1 MPLPLIPLI
10 AAGAAIAG
18 EGINA
23 FSTGKQNKKSRKF
36 AREMYGRQRADALA
50 DWNLQ
55 NEYNSPAAQM
65 ERLKA
70 AGLNPNLVYGNGAD
84 AQSQGTI
91 RSSGVPGAEFRAPQ
105 FHPGDVMASYF
116 DAKIK
121 QAQYDN
127 LRTQNTVAEQDALLK
142 AAQVIQT
149 TAATGKTR
157 ADQASV
163 EFDTMLKNQIKDI
176 SVEAA
181 RAGLN
186 KTLADTQFTLDS
198 NERAQAQNASSLREA
213 AERILRSRAERSKIP
228 IEKAMLQ
235 QQIKNLQKDERLR
248 QLDIDLKEK
257 GVQPTD
263 AIYMRI
269 LARIL
274 EGVDISSAKDNIQDR
289 GIPSRYRKLTPSQKD
304 SLVKSW
310 E

>member
-1 MPLPLIPLI
+1 
-10 AAGAAIAG
+10 
-18 EGINA
+18 
-23 FSTGKQNKKSRKF
+23 
-36 AREMYGRQRADALA
+36 
-50 DWNLQ
+50 
-55 NEYNSPAAQM
+55 
-65 ERLKA
+65 
-70 AGLNPNLVYGNGAD
+70 
-84 AQSQGTI
+84 
-91 RSSGVPGAEFRAPQ
+91 
-105 FHPGDVMASYF
+105 MASYF